1 MVFGNESDGHVGK
14 SVFFFFFLVDPFCS
28 IFMRC
33 LYDIYM
39 YTFIY
44 LVGSLAVAFAL
55 ALTTWYSIIVKF
67 CSIFN
72 IQVHGVQVIL
82 NPPCAYSLHIYV

>member
-1 MVFGNESDGHVGK
+1 MKAMAMLANQC
-14 SVFFFFFLVDPFCS
+14 FFSLLIPFALYSCA
-28 IFMRC
+28 C
-33 LYDIYM
+33 LCDIYM

>member
-14 SVFFFFFLVDPFCS
+14 SVFFFSLLIPFA
-28 IFMRC
+28 
-33 LYDIYM
+33 LYSSAVCVIYM

-67 CSIFN
+67 CSIFD
-72 IQVHGVQVIL
+72 IQIHGVQVIL

>member
-14 SVFFFFFLVDPFCS
+14 SVFFFSLLIPFA
-28 IFMRC
+28 
-33 LYDIYM
+33 LYSSAVCVIYM

-55 ALTTWYSIIVKF
+55 ALTT
-67 CSIFN
+67 
-72 IQVHGVQVIL
+72 
-82 NPPCAYSLHIYV
+82 